1 VNTERHAAQ
10 VEHSPAPACPTH
22 GATMQLRQGR
32 TGPFYGCARYPGCR
46 ETAPVG
52 LPGIFCPRCEAPVV
66 ERVAK
71 KSGKPFWPCSDRA
84 CDFVA
89 WERPH
94 LCAHGAACF
103 GAEREHSRLTP
114 DPVPDPAS
122 ARADDDVPF

>member
-10 VEHSPAPACPTH
+10 VEHSPAPACPAH

-32 TGPFYGCARYPGCR
+32 TGPFYGCARYPDCR

-103 GAEREHSRLTP
+103 GAERPRLTP
-114 DPVPDPAS
+114 DAVPDPAIP
-122 ARADDDVPF
+122 RGDDDIPF